1 MPSMRSSRRIIAIS
15 LARRRESL
23 ARMRASSYAFT
34 TTGSPVAEQVA
45 RDTTDTLRTRP
56 QASPAIF
63 KDYVSVS

>member
-34 TTGSPVAEQVA
+34 TTSSPVAEQVA
-45 RDTTDTLRTRP
+45 RDTTDTLRT
-56 QASPAIF
+56 QQTGSLASF
-63 KDYVSVS
+63 QGHVSVS